1 MLGGW
6 KQKSGW
12 IQIPP
17 ASCVPSL
24 FPFYLNYLSVSLS
37 RVCAPTLP
45 LTNNTGSRVAL
56 KRGPLPDWPV
66 WTREQMIS
74 DKWQRQCRGERR
86 QRG

>member
-1 MLGGW
+1 MTGGW

-24 FPFYLNYLSVSLS
+24 FPFYLNYLSVSLP

-45 LTNNTGSRVAL
+45 LTNTELTIASQTIMYSN
-56 KRGPLPDWPV
+56 KN
-66 WTREQMIS
+66 I
-74 DKWQRQCRGERR
+74 
-86 QRG
+86 

>member
-1 MLGGW
+1 MGGW
-6 KQKSGW
+6 KQKSGL

-45 LTNNTGSRVAL
+45 LTNTGDQSDVIMS
-56 KRGPLPDWPV
+56 PLIELGSLLANKD
-66 WTREQMIS
+66 
-74 DKWQRQCRGERR
+74 
-86 QRG
+86 